1 MHKKYIS
8 LDLRYQLQFLGL
20 SEINFEATY
29 DRYIFIAGLK
39 KCGIGGAV
47 GLGLAS
53 IYCLWT
59 ARDRLQ
65 GFRQEYNPA

>member
-1 MHKKYIS
+1 MAFTSRVAFWVNKS
-8 LDLRYQLQFLGL
+8 QLR
-20 SEINFEATY
+20 SKCEICILT
-29 DRYIFIAGLK
+29 AGVR

-65 GFRQEYNPA
+65 GFRQEYSPA

>member
-1 MHKKYIS
+1 LVNKS
-8 LDLRYQLQFLGL
+8 QLQ
-20 SEINFEATY
+20 SKCEICILT
-29 DRYIFIAGLK
+29 AGVR

-65 GFRQEYNPA
+65 GFRQEYSPA